1 LGYFACQRRKEKK
14 KEKKERRKEEK
25 EKPHVFQNSKMR
37 EVTFCKGAL

>member
-1 LGYFACQRRKEKK
+1 LLVKEKKEKK
-14 KEKKERRKEEK
+14 KKREKREKKK

>member
-1 LGYFACQRRKEKK
+1 LGYFACLKKERKRKEKK
-14 KEKKERRKEEK
+14 KKE

>member
-1 LGYFACQRRKEKK
+1 LGYFDCLKKQKRRKGKK
-14 KEKKERRKEEK
+14 KEEKKR